1 MLRAGFTPKLVMIAV
16 GGAFAAFVWL
26 SLPPAPRPPGEQPGH
41 AHGGDPAALADG
53 IVVSVDRAA
62 GEVTISHG
70 PLQHLG
76 MPPMTMAFRAGDRTL
91 LDQVRQGDRVKFHA
105 DVLGGAFTVTRIDR
119 VAP

>member
-1 MLRAGFTPKLVMIAV
+1 MPRASFATKLALIAV
-16 GGAFAAFVWL
+16 GGAFAAFAWL

-41 AHGGDPAALADG
+41 AHGGDPGALADG
-53 IVVSVDRAA
+53 LVLSVDRKA

-76 MPPMTMAFRAGDRTL
+76 MPPMTMAFRAGDHAL
-91 LDQVRQGDRVKFHA
+91 LDQVKPGDKVRFHA
-105 DVLGGAFTVTRIDR
+105 DVFGGAFTVTRIER

>member
-1 MLRAGFTPKLVMIAV
+1 MFRASLATKLALIAV
-16 GGAFAAFVWL
+16 GGAFAAFAWL

-41 AHGGDPAALADG
+41 AHGADPAALADG
-53 IVVSVDRAA
+53 VVVSVDRAA

-91 LDQVRQGDRVKFHA
+91 LDQVRQGDKVKFHA
-105 DVLGGAFTVTRIDR
+105 DVLGGAFTVTRMER
-119 VAP
+119 VAQ